1 MTSEPT
7 PPRGTITRSLLA
19 VALLVL
25 AGLIAW
31 VGATRAASGQNL
43 IVFGA
48 ALLPVVAAALLAV
61 RPGIGATVAVVAAL
75 LGALFAF
82 LLSICVLCPQQP
94 PLSVEAIAFL
104 VAALVIFGL
113 AVIEL
118 RSLRL
123 GWVLVPIAVVFF
135 VVAGNYIAVG
145 VILAVV
151 IVWLL
156 VRRLRSGGGAAAKQT

>member
-1 MTSEPT
+1 MTTETVS
-7 PPRGTITRSLLA
+7 PRGTITRALLA

-43 IVFGA
+43 VVFGA

-61 RPGIGATVAVVAAL
+61 RPGIGATLAVFAAL

-82 LLSICVLCPQQP
+82 LLSICILCPEQP
-94 PLSVEAIAFL
+94 PLSVEAIALL
-104 VAALVIFGL
+104 VAALAIFAL

-135 VVAGNYIAVG
+135 VVANNYIAVG

-151 IVWLL
+151 VVWLL
-156 VRRLRSGGGAAAKQT
+156 VGRLRSGGGAAAKGT